1 MVWEVDARM
10 ARRKKNA
17 KYDVFSENIKVIR
30 HMFRALTAITAMLV
44 FLSWQTFLSANAGER
59 AEVVADTTA
68 SISVFREQFRRL
80 QGELQRHRA
89 LADAGG
95 WPGLPDGPTIR
106 PDAKDPRLT
115 VLARRLAMSGDLSD
129 DDTPVSTSQYNE
141 TLQEAVRRFQ
151 TRHSLEVDGLVGRAT
166 LQALNVPIEQRID
179 QIRVNLERAR
189 RLSDSLSDNLVLVNI
204 AAFRAYVVRGGRI
217 VWTAKV
223 IVGEKEDKTP
233 EFGSTLKRVVFNPT
247 WTVPHSIAREE
258 MLPQIKEDSD
268 FFDKGKYQLLDSDGN
283 RVDPSGV
290 DWSAIRFGT
299 FPFTLVQRPGPAN
312 QLGRIKF
319 VFPNE
324 YSICMHDTPAKALFT
339 RAARAFS
346 HGCIRV
352 DEPLGL
358 AEVLLGSEGWTREQV
373 DSEIESGK
381 TRTVNLA
388 EPLPVLVA
396 YWTAEVDDL
405 GVIHFYDDIYGR
417 DATILK
423 SLNRSRTL
431 SKKNQYKSS
440 YALYINRRA

>member
-1 MVWEVDARM
+1 VDARKA

-17 KYDVFSENIKVIR
+17 KYDVFSENIKVICQ
-30 HMFRALTAITAMLV
+30 MFRVLTAIATMLV
-44 FLSWQTFLSANAGER
+44 LLSWQTSLSANAGER
-59 AEVVADTTA
+59 AAVVADTTA

-80 QGELQRHRA
+80 QGELQRHRV

-95 WPGLPDGPTIR
+95 WPRLPDGPTIR

-115 VLARRLAMSGDLSD
+115 VLARRLAISGDLSD
-129 DDTPVSTSQYNE
+129 NDTSVSTSEYNE

-151 TRHSLEVDGLVGRAT
+151 TRHGLEVDGLVGRAT

-189 RLSDSLSDNLVLVNI
+189 RLSDSPSDDLVLVNI

-223 IVGEKEDKTP
+223 IVGEIADKTP

-247 WTVPHSIAREE
+247 WTVPHNIARKE
-258 MLPQIKEDSD
+258 MLPLIKENSD

-312 QLGRIKF
+312 QMGRIKF

-358 AEVLLGSEGWTREQV
+358 AAVLLDSEGWTREQIH
-373 DSEIESGK
+373 SEIESGK
-381 TRTVNLA
+381 TRAVNLA

-396 YWTAEVDDL
+396 YWTVEVDDL

-423 SLNRSRTL
+423 SLDRNRTL
-431 SKKNQYKSS
+431 SKKSQHKSS
-440 YALYINRRA
+440 YALYINRRD